1 MRPKEL
7 QCVISFHATTEAM
20 AFEEAAKAAG
30 FKGRLIPVPTS
41 IKAGCGL
48 AWRDEPESKETLWQF
63 IKDKGLAFEAIHELV
78 I

>member
-1 MRPKEL
+1 MRVKEL
-7 QCVISFHATTEAM
+7 QCVITFHATTEAM
-20 AFEEAAKAAG
+20 AFEDAAKSAG

-48 AWRDEPESKETLWQF
+48 AWRDAPENKGTLLRF
-63 IKDKGLAFEAIHELV
+63 IRDEGLTFEAIHELV